1 MEKASARSSS
11 LLAALWPCLFYFL
24 CSLAM
29 NLLTKTLMTTF
40 QWRSVYTLG
49 AIQSLFTLASLT
61 LLSTAQF
68 VLAVVTGAKQQP
80 SVDDPLG
87 SKHRSVAYALRVLLP
102 LMALHLSNMLLGFAS
117 LRVVNLPMY
126 LVLRRLTT
134 VTVMLIEWLVLHK
147 AISGSIKVAILG
159 ANFEAEGVVFVKT
172 LILSSVG
179 SLIAGSTDVMSDVRG
194 GYTLVLLQNLCT
206 AMSLAFSKESALT
219 PRQLVVLNSTA
230 GAVCCSVL
238 GFIFERDEVMA
249 FPRLSDPSFIAGMVI
264 MCSMCVLYQFS
275 VQLCTLHTS
284 ALTTSVTGNIKD
296 LFATIGGYLLFP
308 DAPTHFANF
317 VGVALSFIGAYSFS
331 YIRFRTLVGPS
342 PPHQKQL

>member
-1 MEKASARSSS
+1 MEKASRSSVAA
-11 LLAALWPCLFYFL
+11 LLAALWPCAFYFL
-24 CSLAM
+24 CSLTM
-29 NLLTKTLMTTF
+29 NLLTKTLVTTF

-49 AIQSLFTLASLT
+49 AVQSVFTLASLA
-61 LLSTAQF
+61 LLSTAQR
-68 VLAVVTGAKQQP
+68 VYALVAGAKQQP
-80 SVDDPLG
+80 SVG
-87 SKHRSVAYALRVLLP
+87 RSVETKHRGGVYMLRVLLP

-134 VTVMLIEWLVLHK
+134 ITVMLIEWLVLRK
-147 AISGSIKVAILG
+147 AISGSIKVAIL
-159 ANFEAEGVVFVKT
+159 V
-172 LILSSVG
+172 SSAG

-206 AMSLAFSKESALT
+206 AMSLAFSKESTLT
-219 PRQLVVLNSTA
+219 PSQLVIINSTA

-249 FPRLSDPSFIAGMVI
+249 FPYLSDSRFILGMVV

-275 VQLCTLHTS
+275 VQLCTLRTS

-308 DAPTHFANF
+308 DAPSYAANF

-331 YIRFRTLVGPS
+331 YIRYRAMVGPLPS
-342 PPHQKQL
+342 HQKQP